1 MCLYLQID
9 ISQQPLCQ
17 VGSWCIGEYGD
28 LFLSG
33 NIEEEE
39 PLQVNAVGRGFIG
52 RLCRNSQTSFF
63 TARKRSLGQGNIFA
77 PVCHSVHRGGG
88 WAGGAAC
95 SRGAY
100 WWRHPPGRLL
110 LRAVRILLECILVTF
125 KISIIFLT
133 GCLKSHF

>member
-77 PVCHSVHRGGG
+77 PVCHSVHRGGLG
-88 WAGGAAC
+88 WGVPAPGGPGGDTPRDGYCCGRYA
-95 SRGAY
+95 SY
-100 WWRHPPGRLL
+100 WNAFLSLL
-110 LRAVRILLECILVTF
+110 KFLLF
-125 KISIIFLT
+125 S
-133 GCLKSHF
+133 

>member
-1 MCLYLQID
+1 MQID

-52 RLCRNSQTSFF
+52 RCVAIAKLPFLPLANEVWG
-63 TARKRSLGQGNIFA
+63 KVIFL
-77 PVCHSVHRGGG
+77 HLSVILSTGG
-88 WAGGAAC
+88 AGGPAHTGSAP
-95 SRGAY
+95 GGVG
-100 WWRHPPGRLL
+100 WRHLPGT
-110 LRAVRILLECILVTF
+110 ATAAGGTHP
-125 KISIIFLT
+125 T
-133 GCLKSHF
+133 GMHSCHF